1 MFIIPHFF
9 KKITIHFLVPVIDF
23 KNFQKKFKIV
33 LDKQYYMSYS
43 IIRRQDI
50 V

>member
-1 MFIIPHFF
+1 MGVNQR
-9 KKITIHFLVPVIDF
+9 TVPVIDF